1 MDQGAGLHTRPLIQP
16 PGQGDG
22 FKTYPLAR
30 EKDLNH
36 PPAPGDWFEKPSP
49 CPRGLVSNPA
59 PWSRGCLVP
68 CTPLVPSLL
77 VSSILVLLS
86 PGSTPL

>member
-1 MDQGAGLHTRPLIQP
+1 MPSPWGMGQGGRIRGMDQGAGLHTRPLIQP

-36 PPAPGDWFEKPSP
+36 PPAPGS
-49 CPRGLVSNPA
+49 
-59 PWSRGCLVP
+59 
-68 CTPLVPSLL
+68 CTPLVPALL
-77 VSSILVLLS
+77 VSLILVLLS
-86 PGSTPL
+86 PGLLVPWDAS